1 MNASTAI
8 HPSSSSSPLQAVVF
22 DMDGVLIDTEIVWQR
37 VREDFAQ
44 SIGARWTTEDQ
55 ESTMGTNTAA
65 WSRIMVERLQL
76 RERNGMDEAAIAREI
91 VGRMLAQYRRHL
103 PLRAGAVEA
112 VRMVARSHAVALATG
127 SPAELAH
134 HVLQASGLAPLMQ
147 AVVCGDDVEHGKPAP
162 DIYLLALSRLGIA
175 PQAAVGIEDSANGL
189 RSLKAAG
196 MAAIAAPG
204 PDYPLSAEALALADL
219 RIDTMEALTPGL
231 LQQAHANANAT
242 RAPR

>member
-1 MNASTAI
+1 MNLSTGTNT
-8 HPSSSSSPLQAVVF
+8 PSLKAVVF

-37 VREDFAQ
+37 VREEFAQ

-76 RERNGMDEAAIAREI
+76 RERNGMDEAAVAHEI
-91 VGRMLAQYRRHL
+91 VGRMLAQYQRHL
-103 PLRAGAVEA
+103 PMRAGAIAA
-112 VRMVARSHAVALATG
+112 VHMAARSHVVALATG

-134 HVLQASGLAPLMQ
+134 HVLQASGLAPLMT
-147 AVVCGDDVEHGKPAP
+147 AVVCGDDVEYGKPAP
-162 DIYLLALSRLGIA
+162 DIYLLALARIGIA
-175 PQAAVGIEDSANGL
+175 AQDAVGIEDSANGL

-204 PDYPLSAEALALADL
+204 PDYPLSTATLASADL
-219 RIDTMEALTPGL
+219 HIETMEALTPEL
-231 LQQAHANANAT
+231 LQRAHGNSMRN
-242 RAPR
+242 PR

>member
-1 MNASTAI
+1 MNALTGTTT
-8 HPSSSSSPLQAVVF
+8 PSSLQAVVF

-44 SIGARWTTEDQ
+44 SIGARWTLEDQ

-76 RERNGMDEAAIAREI
+76 RERNGMDEAAVAHEI
-91 VGRMLAQYRRHL
+91 VGRMLARYQHHL
-103 PLRAGAVEA
+103 PLRAGAVAA
-112 VRMVARSHAVALATG
+112 VRMAARSHVVALATG

-175 PQAAVGIEDSANGL
+175 PHAAVGIEDSANGL

-196 MAAIAAPG
+196 MAAIAAPS
-204 PDYPLSAEALALADL
+204 PDYPLSAQALALADL
-219 RIDTMEALTPGL
+219 RIDTMEALTPDL
-231 LQQAHANANAT
+231 LRQAHAHSTGTA
-242 RAPR
+242 R

>member
-1 MNASTAI
+1 MNATNL
-8 HPSSSSSPLQAVVF
+8 SSSSSSSSLQAVVF

-37 VREDFAQ
+37 VREDFAE

-91 VGRMLAQYRRHL
+91 VGRMLAQYHRHL

-112 VRMVARSHAVALATG
+112 VRMAARSHVVALATG
-127 SPAELAH
+127 SPAELARY
-134 HVLQASGLAPLMQ
+134 VLEASGLAPLMK

-162 DIYLLALSRLGIA
+162 DIYLLALSRIGVA
-175 PQAAVGIEDSANGL
+175 PHAAVGIEDSANGL

-204 PDYPLSAEALALADL
+204 ADYPLSSEALALADL
-219 RIDTMEALTPGL
+219 RIDTMQALTPEL
-231 LQQAHANANAT
+231 LRQAHANSART
-242 RAPR
+242 PR